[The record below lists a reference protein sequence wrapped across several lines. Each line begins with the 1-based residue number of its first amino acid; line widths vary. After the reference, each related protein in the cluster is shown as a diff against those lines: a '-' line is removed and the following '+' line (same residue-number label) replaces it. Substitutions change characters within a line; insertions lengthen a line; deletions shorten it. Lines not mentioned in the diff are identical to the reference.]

1 VASWVRPHRVILAAI
16 IVFSILLPGSQ
27 LLSEWESLS
36 VFAIYGAQF
45 NDLILGISPHA
56 NIGGQGYLLLE
67 FSRPLIEYLNLPY
80 TLDFIRLPVRILGAI
95 GLIFFYVISRRWF
108 GAWPALAGT
117 ALLAVNPMYHQYQN
131 ELIIAGPSLFVFII
145 FLERMQYLTRSAQHW
160 WGWLSLAAVWTLL
173 LTMYGPSRMF
183 STLIMCIWLG
193 WAFVR
198 AKRGAFTLKVPN
210 LLFRTLVVL
219 VATVTLLAIATP
231 SNIGKIGSRLI
242 IPPASESALVG
253 GTEGGLWSALKTNAQ
268 IMMESFLT
276 GGGAYHSSFMEATFI
291 QGRYP
296 TIPLIIVPLM
306 LGGFIFAVLA
316 TWRLRERLAN
326 RYASILILGLLTSVP
341 FLTSSIFTSPSGPSP
356 TLVNYRLA
364 FFLVPAYLAICVL
377 AASPWIHK
385 RRRVIICTVLISA
398 LWVQGCYAIAAGHER
413 FLIRAE
419 TTDTTLVGPAAHSQW
434 LDGYSLQGVGTDQAS
449 HFQQHEQYDRWA
461 EEVAREISTRNGSQ
475 VLIVPTAIDCFPE
488 APLQTRTLS
497 ELNGKNYHPVFLSL
511 YLASH
516 LAGAK
521 MAYVNVPPK
530 DLAPGYVMFESGLFP
545 GPIMVGADGT
555 YVYESAEPAGAKLME
570 YGSGDLSIVVTTT
583 PLELETA
590 ERLLAATGK
599 SYRILDGLLPCWG
612 DSSSP
617 PK

>member
-1 VASWVRPHRVILAAI
+1 MASWVRPHRVILAAI
-16 IVFSILLPGSQ
+16 IVVSILLPGSQ

-36 VFAIYGAQF
+36 VFTIYGAQF

-145 FLERMQYLTRSAQHW
+145 FLERIQYLTRFAQRW

-173 LTMYGPSRMF
+173 LTMYGPSRIF
-183 STLIMCIWLG
+183 STLILCLWIG
-193 WAFVR
+193 WAIVR
-198 AKRGAFTLKVPN
+198 ANRRLLQLNIWK
-210 LLFRTLVVL
+210 LLFRTLVVSS
-219 VATVTLLAIATP
+219 VTVTLLVLATT
-231 SNIGKIGSRLI
+231 SNIRKISPRLL

-253 GTEGGLWSALKTNAQ
+253 GTQGGLWATIKTNAQ
-268 IMMESFLT
+268 IIFESLLS

-296 TIPLIIVPLM
+296 IIPLIIVPLM

-341 FLTSSIFTSPSGPSP
+341 FLTSSIFTGPSGPSP

-364 FFLVPAYLAICVL
+364 FFLVPAYLAICAL

-385 RRRVIICTVLISA
+385 RRRVIIATVLISA
-398 LWVQGCYAIAAGHER
+398 LWVQGCYVITAGHER

-419 TTDTTLVGPAAHSQW
+419 TTDTTLVGPAAYSQW
-434 LDGYSLQGVGTDQAS
+434 LEGYSLQGVGTDQPS

-511 YLASH
+511 YLASR
-516 LAGAK
+516 LGGIK
-521 MAYVNVPPK
+521 TAYVNVPPK
-530 DLAPGYVMFESGLFP
+530 DLAPGYVMFETGLFP
-545 GPIMVGADGT
+545 GPIMLRADGT
-555 YVYESAEPAGAKLME
+555 YEYESAEPAGANLME
-570 YGSGDLSIVVTTT
+570 FGSGDLSVVITTT
-583 PLELETA
+583 QLELETA
-590 ERLLAATGK
+590 MALLDMAGRDYQVQEGAT
-599 SYRILDGLLPCWG
+599 PCW
-612 DSSSP
+612 
-617 PK
+617 